1 MKRNTQHI
9 AQASFNA
16 WQRVAFAMLFLLSI
30 FAAINGNRAYAAPP
44 PAGTSIGNQ
53 ASATYADALGN
64 AQTPVTSNTVV
75 TTVAQV
81 ASFTLTADQTKT
93 GAPGTSVYFPH
104 TLTNTG
110 NGSDTFDLAVAN
122 RNDAPNNTFDFSS
135 VAIYADAN
143 GDGVPDNATPITS
156 TGALAAGDLFKFVAV
171 GVVPGGATSAQIDTL
186 RVTAQGNVAFAGV
199 AYTPA
204 ASAFNTDTVNVT
216 GNAVINVTKSMSATS
231 GADGS
236 GPYTVTLTYTNGG
249 NAIADTVDIGD
260 VIPAGMTYVGGSARW
275 SVTGALVLS
284 DLDVLAQGTA
294 PNTVI
299 YDFAVSTP
307 LKARAR
313 INKVA
318 PGASGTITFQVNIT
332 AGTAPGNVNN
342 TATYAYNDNNG
353 AGANIGPVN
362 TNTVAFNVL
371 QRAAVVLDDVGSVA
385 NGVAS
390 SLAADSNVAPDI
402 VGVATAPQGAT
413 VQFDNV
419 VHNNGNGADSFDMTL
434 SGSTF
439 PAGTSFQFYG
449 PDGVTPMVDT
459 NSNGTPDTGSVAA
472 GAIYHVIVKAILPIG
487 ASGNNG
493 GAGWVVTKTA
503 TSKFDPTK
511 TDTVTDRLDTISAN
525 SVDLTN
531 NTWRSDV
538 APSSPPGTAIAGNAA
553 ITGFGPGTATVI
565 TTNSTNPG
573 TSTTFRLY
581 LNNTSVTDDN
591 YDLTVTSVLP
601 TGWTVLFKNDGGV
614 APLCST
620 TGATITNS
628 GIINAANSKLVC
640 AVVSVPGTG
649 AGAAAG
655 TTNITFRA
663 QSGAT
668 GAFDTKVDAV
678 TVNAIRNVVLTPN
691 NAGQAFP
698 GNFVVYT
705 HTITNNGNTTET
717 ISFPAGTFLT
727 DSAAAWSSVLYL
739 DALTGTVGALDV
751 ADPSISSATTF
762 TLAPGASR
770 TLFAKVTA
778 PLTATAGQ
786 TDTTTITAAYNAGA
800 STTSATDITTVIAG
814 VLTLAKEQALDA
826 TCDGTPD
833 TAYTNGAIT
842 ARPGQCVRY
851 RITATNNGTANVTN
865 VVVSDS
871 TPANTV
877 YNTGALC
884 PASGAAVAATTAG
897 TIATTPAAGANCSA
911 AVSISATVGTLTPS
925 QNAVITF
932 GVEVNP

>member
-1 MKRNTQHI
+1 MKRNTQHL
-9 AQASFNA
+9 ASQT
-16 WQRVAFAMLFLLSI
+16 WQRVAFVMLLLISV
-30 FAAINGNRAYAAPP
+30 FAALNGNRAYAAPP

-53 ASATYADALGN
+53 ASATFADALGN

-75 TTVAQV
+75 TTVSQV
-81 ASFTLTADQTKT
+81 ASFTLTAAQTKT
-93 GAPGTSVYFPH
+93 GAPGTQVYFPH

-110 NGSDTFDLAVAN
+110 NGTDTFDLSVAN
-122 RNDAPNNTFDFSS
+122 LPGGTFDFSS

-143 GDGVPDNATPITS
+143 GDGVPDNAIALTS
-156 TGALAAGDLFKFVAV
+156 TGALAAAGVFKFVAV
-171 GVVPGGATSAQIDTL
+171 GVVPGGATSGQTDTL
-186 RVTAQGNVAFAGV
+186 QVTAIGNPAAATAGS
-199 AYTPA
+199 YTAA
-204 ASAFNTDTVNVT
+204 ASANNVDTVNVT
-216 GNAVINVTKSMSATS
+216 GNAVINITKSMSATS

-249 NAIADTVDIGD
+249 NSPADTVDIGD

-275 SVTGALVLS
+275 SVTGATVLT
-284 DLDVLAQGTA
+284 DANAADTQGTA

-299 YDFAVSTP
+299 YDYNVSTP
-307 LKARAR
+307 LKVRAR

-318 PGASGTITFQVNIT
+318 PGASGTITFNVTIT

-353 AGANIGPVN
+353 TGANIGPVN

-371 QRAAVVLDDVGSVA
+371 QRGAVVLDDVGSVA
-385 NGVAS
+385 NGVAG
-390 SLAADSNVAPDI
+390 SLAADSNATADI
-402 VGVATAPQGAT
+402 VGVASAPQGAT

-419 VHNNGNGADSFDMTL
+419 VHNNGNGADSFDMSL

-459 NSNGTPDTGSVAA
+459 NGNSTPDTGAVAA
-472 GAIYHVIVKAILPIG
+472 GGTYHVIVKAILPIG
-487 ASGNNG
+487 ASGNNS

-511 TDTVTDRLDTISAN
+511 LDTVTDKLDTISAN

-531 NTWRSDV
+531 NTWLTTV
-538 APSSPPGTAIAGNAA
+538 APAGGTAAAGNAA
-553 ITGFGPGTATVI
+553 TTGFGPGTATAI
-565 TTNSTNPG
+565 TTNTTNPG
-573 TSTTFRLY
+573 TTTTFKLY
-581 LNNTSVTDDN
+581 LNNTSITADN
-591 YDLTVTSVLP
+591 YDLSVSAPAVLP
-601 TGWTVLFKNDGGV
+601 VGWTMLFKNDGG
-614 APLCST
+614 AGNCST

-640 AVVSVPGTG
+640 ALVSVPVTG
-649 AGAAAG
+649 AGAVPG
-655 TTNITFRA
+655 TTNLTFRA
-663 QSGAT
+663 LSAASGAV
-668 GAFDTKVDAV
+668 DTKVDAV
-678 TVNAIRNVVLTPN
+678 TVNTIHNVVLTPN

-705 HTITNNGNTTET
+705 HTITNNGNTTEAIT
-717 ISFPAGTFLT
+717 FPAGTFLT
-727 DSAAAWSSVLYL
+727 DSTASWSSVLYR
-739 DALTGTVGALDV
+739 DNGTTPGALDAGDTSV
-751 ADPSISSATTF
+751 SSATTF
-762 TLAPGASR
+762 NLAAGTSA
-770 TLFAKVTA
+770 TLFVKVTA
-778 PLTATAGQ
+778 PLTAPAGQ
-786 TDTTTITAAYNAGA
+786 TDTTTIIAAYNGGA
-800 STTSATDITTVIAG
+800 STTTATDITTVIAG
-814 VLTLAKEQALDA
+814 VLNLVKEQALDA
-826 TCDGTPD
+826 ACDGTPD
-833 TAYTNGAIT
+833 TAYGNGTISAK
-842 ARPGQCVRY
+842 PGQCVRY
-851 RITATNNGTANVTN
+851 RITATNVGTANVTN

-911 AVSISATVGTLTPS
+911 AVSISATVGTLTPA